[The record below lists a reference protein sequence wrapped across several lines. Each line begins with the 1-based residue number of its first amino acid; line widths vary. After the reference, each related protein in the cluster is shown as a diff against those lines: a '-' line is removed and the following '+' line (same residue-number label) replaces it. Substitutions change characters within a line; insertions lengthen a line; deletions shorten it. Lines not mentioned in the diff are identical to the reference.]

1 MQDSGS
7 VSFISIIVP
16 IITAL
21 GTLIPVLV
29 ATFTNRRTVINKLD
43 LVIRDVSRLTMHDEN
58 LPLEERIS
66 AGDRYL
72 SAGGNGSSKVYHQT
86 LVDQY
91 KEELKEKGFS
101 GSSNSA

>member
-1 MQDSGS
+1 MQDSTS
-7 VSFISIIVP
+7 IVP
-16 IITAL
+16 IIIPVVSAL

-29 ATFTNRRTVINKLD
+29 ATFTNRRTVVNKLD

-86 LVDQY
+86 LVDEY
-91 KEELKEKGFS
+91 KAELKEKGFP
-101 GSSNSA
+101 GPPNSV